1 MANFSF
7 DIVSEINLSE
17 INNVFDQ
24 VKRELGT
31 RYDFKNSISSLN
43 WLDDQKSGFQIV
55 TEDELKLNAILDI
68 IRKKLAS
75 RNISQKILD
84 LSNDIISSNFKI
96 TYNIP
101 FIKGLD
107 QNKTKQLNLLIKSN
121 YPKIKTSINNQTLKV
136 SDSSKDNLQKVITLL
151 KSSDL
156 EFDIQFINYR

>member
-7 DIVSEINLSE
+7 DIVSEINLAE

-24 VKRELGT
+24 VRREIST
-31 RYDFKNSISSLN
+31 RYDFKNSISAVN
-43 WLDDQKSGFQIV
+43 WLDDKKSGFTII
-55 TEDELKLNAILDI
+55 TEDELKLDSILDI
-68 IRKKLAS
+68 IRKKLAT

-84 LSNDIISSNFKI
+84 LSKDKIVANFKI

-107 QNKTKQLNLLIKSN
+107 QAKTKQLNQLIKSN
-121 YPKIKTSINNQTLKV
+121 YPKIKTVINGETLKV

-151 KSSDL
+151 RSSNLD
-156 EFDIQFINYR
+156 FDIQFINFR